1 VAGLNVRD
9 LIAAGIHFGHRASRW
24 NPKMA
29 PYIYG
34 KRNLI
39 HIIDIKETIKGIVR
53 AKKFLTQVIA
63 EGKDVVFVATK
74 RQAKAIVETEAKRAN
89 MPFVSERWLGGML
102 TNFRTVRE
110 RLKYLEQL
118 EALESSGEMQTY
130 SKKMISKLNRE
141 MGKIRRNLNGVRT
154 MNRLPGAVFVID
166 PRRECIAVREARRLG
181 IPTVALMD
189 TDSDPDDV
197 DLVIPGNDDA
207 MRSIE
212 AVLSQMAD
220 AVLEGLANRAKRP
233 MTADRA
239 QEVAPDTMPTRRP
252 RGRRAGGRGA
262 GGPGGPGGSKPAG
275 RGGTGGRGGRGGGRG
290 GRRDAGP
297 TGPDPM
303 QLAERGAPHP
313 VAKPADEKPA
323 EEKPAE
329 ATDAA
334 VEEVKSAEGAPQA
347 AEVTA
352 AAAAEQAPATDTA
365 PAVDETAKAETPA
378 PAADAAPAAEEVKEE
393 PKAEAPVADAAPVE
407 EANEKPNAEAP
418 VADTAPAEEAAAK
431 EEKPKAAPA
440 DDTAPAAGDAEAK
453 PDA

>member
-1 VAGLNVRD
+1 MAGLNLRD
-9 LIAAGIHFGHRASRW
+9 LIEAGIHFGHRASRW

-53 AKKFLTQVIA
+53 AKKFLTQVVA

-74 RQAKAIVETEAKRAN
+74 RQAKAIVETEAKRSN
-89 MPFVSERWLGGML
+89 MPYVSERWLGGML

-118 EALESSGEMQTY
+118 EALESTGEMQTY

-141 MGKIRRNLNGVRT
+141 MGKIRRNLDGVRT

-166 PRRECIAVREARRLG
+166 PRREYIAVREARRLG

-212 AVLSQMAD
+212 SVLVQMAD

-239 QEVAPDTMPTRRP
+239 QEVTPDTMPTRRP
-252 RGRRAGGRGA
+252 RGRRAGGRGS
-262 GGPGGPGGSKPAG
+262 GGPGGPKPA
-275 RGGTGGRGGRGGGRG
+275 GRGGRGGGRG
-290 GRRDAGP
+290 GRRDAGR

-303 QLAERGAPHP
+303 QVAERGAPRP
-313 VAKPADEKPA
+313 VAKPAEEKPA

-334 VEEVKSAEGAPQA
+334 VEEVKPAEGAPQA
-347 AEVTA
+347 AEATP
-352 AAAAEQAPATDTA
+352 AAAEQATVTDAA
-365 PAVDETAKAETPA
+365 PAAAEVTKPETPA
-378 PAADAAPAAEEVKEE
+378 PAADAAPAEEVKEA
-393 PKAEAPVADAAPVE
+393 PKAEAPVADAAPAE
-407 EANEKPNAEAP
+407 EVKEAPKAEA
-418 VADTAPAEEAAAK
+418 ADD
-431 EEKPKAAPA
+431 AAPV
-440 DDTAPAAGDAEAK
+440 AGDAEAK